1 MKAILMTSP
10 RVARSAGP
18 NTILGVVLTAYLMI
32 LLDLSIV
39 YTGMPEIGRTMG
51 MSPVMQTWVQNA
63 YLLCFGGFLLLS
75 ARLGDTF
82 GRRRILQVGV
92 VLFTLAS
99 LVIGIAQTQYEL
111 IAARAVQGFGASILA
126 PSVLAI
132 ISTTFPEGSERTRA
146 LAWYSVVAGAGASL
160 GLVLGG
166 IFAGLLS
173 WRIGF
178 LVNIPIGIGLMF
190 AVARYIPDNA
200 PTKGRFD
207 VIGAIASTVGVG
219 LLVYG
224 LVSAADA
231 GWLAPATLV
240 TMALSIAVLGFF
252 VWHEGRVDV
261 PVLPLRL
268 LRSRERSAAYL
279 ARMLYVGS
287 IVSFFFF
294 GTQLMQRGLGY
305 SALQAGLGFLP
316 MTLVQF
322 AAAMAIPRVT
332 RMVGGVPMLMG
343 ALLLISVGLFW
354 LAFAGADA
362 SFWQLALPMVVIGIG
377 NGAAMA
383 PLTTSGVRGVE
394 GRDQGAASGL
404 VNVAHQLGGSIGLS
418 VLIVIFAANANPQL
432 ASAAEMSH
440 QVSAVFI
447 GAAIMNL
454 IALIL
459 TAIFILPANRKNADP
474 TDPVTFPEP
483 AE

>member
-1 MKAILMTSP
+1 MTLD
-10 RVARSAGP
+10 RNARPANP
-18 NTILGVVLTAYLMI
+18 NIILGVVLTAYLMI

-51 MSPVMQTWVQNA
+51 MGPVMQTWVQNA

-82 GRRRILQVGV
+82 GRRRILQIGV

-99 LVIGIAQTQYEL
+99 LVIGVAQTPYEL
-111 IAARAVQGFGASILA
+111 IAARAVQGLGASILA

-132 ISTTFPEGSERTRA
+132 ISTTFPEGVERTRA

-166 IFAGLLS
+166 VFAGLLS

-178 LVNIPIGIGLMF
+178 LVNIPIGIALVV
-190 AVARYIPDNA
+190 AVGRCIPDHA
-200 PTKGRFD
+200 STQGRFD
-207 VIGAIASTVGVG
+207 VVGAVASTLGAG

-224 LVSAADA
+224 LVNAAGA
-231 GWLAPATLV
+231 GWSDLV
-240 TMALSIAVLGFF
+240 TLASLTVSVAVLGFF
-252 VWHEGRVDV
+252 IWHEGRAAV
-261 PVLPLRL
+261 PVMPLRL
-268 LRSRERSAAYL
+268 LRSRERAAAYL

-294 GTQLMQRGLGY
+294 GTQLMQRVLGY

-332 RMVGGVPMLMG
+332 RAIGGVPMLMG
-343 ALLLISVGLFW
+343 ALLFISVGLFW
-354 LAFAGADA
+354 LATVGVDA
-362 SFWQLALPMVVIGIG
+362 AFWRLALPMAVIGVG

-394 GRDQGAASGL
+394 SRDQGAASGL

-418 VLIVIFAANANPQL
+418 VLIVVFAANADPRL
-432 ASAAEMSH
+432 AGVAEMSR
-440 QVSAVFI
+440 QLSAVFV
-447 GAAIMNL
+447 GAALMNL
-454 IALIL
+454 LALAL
-459 TAIFILPANRKNADP
+459 TAIFILPAHRKTGKAPDEA
-474 TDPVTFPEP
+474 TFAGA

>member
-1 MKAILMTSP
+1 MTLQ
-10 RVARSAGP
+10 RAARPAGP
-18 NTILGVVLTAYLMI
+18 NTILSVVLTAYLMI

-39 YTGMPEIGRTMG
+39 YTGMPEIGKTMG

-82 GRRRILQVGV
+82 GRRRILQIGV

-99 LVIGIAQTQYEL
+99 LVIGIAQSSYEL
-111 IAARAVQGFGASILA
+111 IAARAVQGLGASILA
-126 PSVLAI
+126 PSVLAV
-132 ISTTFPEGSERTRA
+132 ISVTFAEGSERTRA

-160 GLVLGG
+160 GMVLGG

-178 LVNIPIGIGLMF
+178 LVNIPIGIALFF
-190 AVARYIPDNA
+190 AVGRYIPENT
-200 PTKGRFD
+200 PTKGKFD
-207 VIGAIASTVGVG
+207 VMGAITSTVGFG

-224 LVSAADA
+224 LVNAAEA
-231 GWLAPATLV
+231 GWLDRVTLATLAFSV
-240 TMALSIAVLGFF
+240 VILGFF
-252 VWHEGRVDV
+252 LWHEAHVDV

-294 GTQLMQRGLGY
+294 GTQFMQRVLGY

-322 AAAMAIPRVT
+322 AAATAIPRVT
-332 RMVGGVPMLMG
+332 RLVGGVPMLMG
-343 ALLLISVGLFW
+343 ALLIISVGLFW
-354 LAFAGADA
+354 LASAGSDA
-362 SFWQLALPMVVIGIG
+362 SIWQLALPMVVIGVG

-394 GRDQGAASGL
+394 ARDQGAASGL
-404 VNVAHQLGGSIGLS
+404 VNVAHQLGGSVGLS
-418 VLIVIFAANANPQL
+418 MLIVVFAANANPQL
-432 ASAAEMSH
+432 SGPAQMGH
-440 QVSAVFI
+440 QVSAVLI
-447 GAAIMNL
+447 GAAVMNVL
-454 IALIL
+454 ALIL
-459 TAIFILPANRKNADP
+459 TALFILPANRRKVDP
-474 TDPVTFPEP
+474 CDLATACPIE
-483 AE
+483 

>member
-1 MKAILMTSP
+1 MTP
-10 RVARSAGP
+10 RRSAPAAGP

-39 YTGMPEIGRTMG
+39 YTGMPEIGKTMN

-82 GRRRILQVGV
+82 GRRRILRVGII
-92 VLFTLAS
+92 LFTLAS
-99 LVIGIAQTQYEL
+99 LVIGIAQSQCEL
-111 IAARAVQGFGASILA
+111 IAARAVQGLGASILA

-146 LAWYSVVAGAGASL
+146 LAWYSIVAGAGASL
-160 GLVLGG
+160 GMVLGG
-166 IFAGLLS
+166 VFAGLLS

-178 LVNIPIGIGLMF
+178 LVNIPIGLWLLF
-190 AVARYIPDNA
+190 AVERYIPENTPVA
-200 PTKGRFD
+200 GKFD
-207 VIGAIASTVGVG
+207 LLGAVTSTLGVG

-224 LVSAADA
+224 LVHAAEA
-231 GWLAPATLV
+231 GWLQPITLATLS
-240 TMALSIAVLGFF
+240 LSVVVIGIFL
-252 VWHEGRVDV
+252 WRQGRAEV

-268 LRSRERSAAYL
+268 FQSRERSAAYL

-294 GTQLMQRGLGY
+294 GTQFMQGALGY

-322 AAAMAIPRVT
+322 AAAMTIPRVT
-332 RMVGGVPMLMG
+332 RVVGGVPMLMG
-343 ALLLISVGLFW
+343 SLLLISLGLFW
-354 LAFAGADA
+354 LAGAGAGA
-362 SFWQLALPMVVIGIG
+362 SFLQLALPMIVIGIG
-377 NGAAMA
+377 NGGAMA

-394 GRDQGAASGL
+394 SRDQGAASGL

-418 VLIVIFAANANPQL
+418 VLIVVFAANADPEL
-432 ASAAEMSH
+432 TGAAQMSH

-447 GAAIMNL
+447 GAAVMNL
-454 IALIL
+454 FALAL
-459 TAIFILPANRKNADP
+459 TAFFILPANRKKTNPCD
-474 TDPVTFPEP
+474 TPVVYASTE
-483 AE
+483 